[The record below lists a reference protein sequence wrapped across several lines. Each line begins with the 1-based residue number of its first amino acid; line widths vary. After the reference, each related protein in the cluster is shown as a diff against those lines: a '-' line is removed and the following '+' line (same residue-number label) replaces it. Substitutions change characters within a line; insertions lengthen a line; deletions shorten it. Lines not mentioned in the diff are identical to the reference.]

1 MHGAG
6 FAEEAGAKFFEDGS
20 DGSEDLPETVGV
32 DGVVG
37 GVSYVESEA
46 DGAGNFDG
54 HVPNSCI
61 DVERVEFG
69 HERIVECGDGA
80 WGEADRARFA
90 EAGLDFESVFD
101 EIEVDFED
109 PFLVGHRR
117 CGEAAGGDIKRDV
130 PRMIDPGRERHPD
143 LAHNLRPHVE
153 GRTGVTPVCVF
164 ERRPNLIA

>member
-46 DGAGNFDG
+46 DGAGDFDG

-61 DVERVEFG
+61 NVERVEFG
-69 HERIVECGDGA
+69 HEHIVEGGDGA

-90 EAGLDFESVFD
+90 EDGLDFESVFD
-101 EIEVDFED
+101 EIEVDLVD
-109 PFLVGHRR
+109 PFLVGQRR
-117 CGEAAGGDIKRDV
+117 SGEAAGGDIKSGSR
-130 PRMIDPGRERHPD
+130 PMIRFG
-143 LAHNLRPHVE
+143 
-153 GRTGVTPVCVF
+153 
-164 ERRPNLIA
+164 